1 MFMSLIPHFFIS
13 KESIPYIFRIVYSL
27 FCTFFYISLLSCSF
41 EADRFYTA
49 AQAVSRISSSAFLL
63 LVWQRM
69 ISALQRPASS
79 TAHRTILCETVF
91 VNKTTRSGVPIFLDR
106 FPDICVN
113 TFALH

>member
-1 MFMSLIPHFFIS
+1 MYDYSFSDVHVPHPSFFHIKREYTIHIS
-13 KESIPYIFRIVYSL
+13 YRILS

-91 VNKTTRSGVPIFLDR
+91 VNKNDQIRSSYLFGQIS
-106 FPDICVN
+106 
-113 TFALH
+113 